1 MDPASMAST
10 LVGRA
15 QSPSRTGTPTMPCS
29 GPHDEAEH
37 MTTSPLPAGC
47 IVVGV
52 DGSEHAERAITW
64 SAGQAALEGRTLA
77 LVHSADQ
84 FVLRETATLERQG
97 IDRSELTLALSSAAR
112 ATLDAARERATLAA
126 PGVKV
131 LTELVHTDAREALVD
146 LSKDAWL
153 IVLGSRGRGPM
164 RTALLGSVSASVAK
178 RAHCP
183 VVVCRPPEHEPSA
196 GIRVIVDAAN
206 RCLPAGS
213 GVCVRAGVTPWHPAH
228 RRELRLGCDRRHRR
242 PGGRPG
248 RRGRRPRRPAA
259 VDWPSTSPISPR
271 STPTSR
277 SARSWRED
285 WSTSASPTTHSTPT
299 WTPRWWS
306 WAGPRPPVGR
316 GSCTPHLPWPSW
328 NERAP
333 RSPWC
338 PKLRRGNRDEH
349 THQRRRRGCQR

>member
-1 MDPASMAST
+1 MAST

-29 GPHDEAEH
+29 GPRDEAEN
-37 MTTSPLPAGC
+37 MTTSSLPAGC

-64 SAGQAALEGRTLA
+64 SARQAALEGRTLA

-196 GIRVIVDAAN
+196 GIRVIVDAGTDAS
-206 RCLPAGS
+206 RPVLEFAFAQASLRGIPLTVVSCVWDATAVTGGPAVVPAGED
-213 GVCVRAGVTPWHPAH
+213 GDLAD
-228 RRELRLGCDRRHRR
+228 LRLLTAEYIADLAEKYPDVTISQELARGLVDKRLADHALDADMDAEMVVV
-242 PGGRPG
+242 GR
-248 RRGRRPRRPAA
+248 
-259 VDWPSTSPISPR
+259 
-271 STPTSR
+271 
-277 SARSWRED
+277 
-285 WSTSASPTTHSTPT
+285 TSATG
-299 WTPRWWS
+299 WS
-306 WAGPRPPVGR
+306 RFLHTSFALAV
-316 GSCTPHLPWPSW
+316 L
-328 NERAP
+328 ERARTTVAVVP
-333 RSPWC
+333 E
-338 PKLRRGNRDEH
+338 N
-349 THQRRRRGCQR
+349 

>member
-1 MDPASMAST
+1 
-10 LVGRA
+10 
-15 QSPSRTGTPTMPCS
+15 
-29 GPHDEAEH
+29 
-37 MTTSPLPAGC
+37 MTTSSLPAGC

-64 SAGQAALEGRTLA
+64 SARLAALEGRTLA

-131 LTELVHTDAREALVD
+131 LTEQVHTDAREALVD
-146 LSKDAWL
+146 LSKDASL

-196 GIRVIVDAAN
+196 GIRVIVDAGTDAS
-206 RCLPAGS
+206 RPVLEFAFAQASLRGIPITVVSCVWDATAVTGGPAVAPASEDGDLADLRLLTGPGHRRS
-213 GVCVRAGVTPWHPAH
+213 RREVPRRHDQPGAGARTGRQAPRRPRTRRRHGRRDGGRGPDIGHRLVAVPAH
-228 RRELRLGCDRRHRR
+228 LIC
-242 PGGRPG
+242 PGRPG
-248 RRGRRPRRPAA
+248 TR
-259 VDWPSTSPISPR
+259 
-271 STPTSR
+271 
-277 SARSWRED
+277 
-285 WSTSASPTTHSTPT
+285 
-299 WTPRWWS
+299 
-306 WAGPRPPVGR
+306 
-316 GSCTPHLPWPSW
+316 
-328 NERAP
+328 RAP

-338 PKLRRGNRDEH
+338 PKPLRRGK
-349 THQRRRRGCQR
+349 QR